1 MSPPSQPVPAKRGAA
16 GKAARAAG
24 LLALNFGMDPRG
36 LKASKNMP
44 RFWRDYR
51 AFTASGGEVA
61 ELHPILGDYEAQAGS
76 GSGHYFHQDLLVAS
90 FVHDAA
96 PRRHID
102 VGSRIDGFIAHV
114 AAFREIEMIDIRPLE
129 KSAHARI
136 KFLQSDLMMRDPA
149 RDGIAD
155 SVSSLH
161 ALEHFGLGRY
171 GDPIDPQGHV
181 TGFRNLARI
190 VEPGGKLY
198 VGLPI
203 GAMTKVFFNAHRIFA
218 PTEPPTWFED
228 AGASKSEDFTLERFD
243 YVDDAGDLHTRIE
256 PEAVPPLTHGCGI
269 YSFRRSG

>member
-1 MSPPSQPVPAKRGAA
+1 MKSPSQRNPASRI
-16 GKAARAAG
+16 ARAAG

-36 LKASKNMP
+36 LKSSKNMA
-44 RFWRDYR
+44 RFVRDYR
-51 AFTASGGEVA
+51 AFTARGGNVA
-61 ELHPILGDYEAQAGS
+61 ELHPILGDYDAQAGS
-76 GSGHYFHQDLLVAS
+76 GSGQYFHQDLLVAS

-114 AAFREIEMIDIRPLE
+114 AAFREIELVDFRPLE

-136 KFLQSDLMMRDPA
+136 KFLQGDLMQHDPA

-171 GDPIDPQGHV
+171 GDTIDPDGHV

-190 VEPGGKLY
+190 VEPGGMLY
-198 VGLPI
+198 IGLPI
-203 GAMTKVFFNAHRIFA
+203 GSQTQVFFNAHRIFA
-218 PTEPPTWFED
+218 PGEPPTWFEQPGSF
-228 AGASKSEDFTLERFD
+228 ALERFD
-243 YVDDAGDLHTRIE
+243 YVDDAGDLQLRADPGT
-256 PEAVPPLTHGCGI
+256 VPPLTHGCGI
-269 YSFRRSG
+269 YSFRRQN

>member
-1 MSPPSQPVPAKRGAA
+1 MPPSSTRNPANRTRA
-16 GKAARAAG
+16 GRAVRTAG

-51 AFTASGGEVA
+51 AFIASGGEVA
-61 ELHPILGDYEAQAGS
+61 ELHPILGDYDAQAGS
-76 GSGHYFHQDLLVAS
+76 GSGQYFHQDLLVAS
-90 FVHDAA
+90 LINGAA

-114 AAFREIEMIDIRPLE
+114 AAFREIEMIDFRPLE

-136 KFLQSDLMMRDPA
+136 KFLQGDLMKRDPA
-149 RDGIAD
+149 FDGIAD

-171 GDPIDPQGHV
+171 GDTIDPQGHV

-190 VEPGGKLY
+190 VEPGGMLY

-203 GAMTKVFFNAHRIFA
+203 GSQTRVFFNAHRIFA
-218 PTEPPTWFED
+218 PTEPPTWFAEPD
-228 AGASKSEDFTLERFD
+228 TFTLERFD
-243 YVDDAGDLHTRIE
+243 YVDDAGDLHSRVE
-256 PEAVPPLTHGCGI
+256 PGAVPPLTHGCGI
-269 YSFRRSG
+269 YSFRRQA

>member
-1 MSPPSQPVPAKRGAA
+1 MPPPSTRTAA
-16 GKAARAAG
+16 NRTRAGHALRAAG

-51 AFTASGGEVA
+51 AFLAKGGDVA
-61 ELHPILGDYEAQAGS
+61 ELHPILGDYDAQAGT
-76 GSGHYFHQDLLVAS
+76 GGGQYFHQDLLVAS
-90 FVHDAA
+90 MIHDAA

-114 AAFREIEMIDIRPLE
+114 AAFREIEMIDFRPLE
-129 KSAHARI
+129 QSAHARI
-136 KFLQSDLMMRDPA
+136 KFLQGDLMKHDPA
-149 RDGIAD
+149 FDGIAD

-171 GDPIDPQGHV
+171 GDSIDPQGHV

-190 VEPGGKLY
+190 VEPGGMLY

-203 GAMTKVFFNAHRIFA
+203 GSQTRVFFNAHRIFSQ
-218 PTEPPTWFED
+218 TEPPTWFEEP
-228 AGASKSEDFTLERFD
+228 AEFALERFD
-243 YVDDAGDLHTRIE
+243 YVGDAGELHSRID
-256 PEAVPPLTHGCGI
+256 PAAVPPLTHGCGI
-269 YSFRRSG
+269 YSFRRRA